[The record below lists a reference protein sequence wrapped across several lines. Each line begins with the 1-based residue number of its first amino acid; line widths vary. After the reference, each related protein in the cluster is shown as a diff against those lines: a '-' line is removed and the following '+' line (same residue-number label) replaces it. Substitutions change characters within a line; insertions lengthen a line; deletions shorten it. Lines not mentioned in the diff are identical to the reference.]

1 MKLFVL
7 TCCIAYEDR
16 EVLGVY
22 NSIEEAK
29 YQADEV
35 SRESMGGFDYYE
47 VTVHKLG
54 GEAQLMEVV
63 ERWSDEDL
71 VD

>member
-7 TCCIAYEDR
+7 TGCIAYEDR

-35 SRESMGGFDYYE
+35 SRESAGGYHYFE
-47 VTVHKLG
+47 VSVHKLG
-54 GEAQLMEVV
+54 GEAMSMEVV
-63 ERWSDEDL
+63 ERWNDEDL